1 MHSKV
6 IINHLSF
13 AVFLLDYTG
22 IKVCE
27 DCCTYDLSVLYI
39 VKVVFC
45 NAPLECVKLLM
56 CVCGLGIF
64 FF

>member
-1 MHSKV
+1 M
-6 IINHLSF
+6 
-13 AVFLLDYTG
+13 FLLDNTG

-39 VKVVFC
+39 VKEVFF